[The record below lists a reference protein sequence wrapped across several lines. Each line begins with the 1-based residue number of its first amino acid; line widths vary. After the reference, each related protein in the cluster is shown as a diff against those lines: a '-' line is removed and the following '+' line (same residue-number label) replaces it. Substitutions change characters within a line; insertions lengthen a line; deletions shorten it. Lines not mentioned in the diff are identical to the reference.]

1 MTEPAKQP
9 DPPADIP
16 VDPLLAVWLREA
28 ADGQPADRQS
38 AATAQHLADVRRTL
52 LDALEAASPAPA
64 HPVQPAVPVGG
75 PTHGLRSIWTRHRL
89 AVGGIAASIALAGAL
104 LVALHSNQPL
114 SAMERVAKKLQEVT
128 SYSYQSSRSNSH
140 INKDGKRVTGQ
151 DDWTVQWLAPDALH
165 EEMKI
170 VRIVEDAGGGNRTE
184 ETLAHFEQVFPP
196 GGSGVLVDHRHKTF
210 DRIRYEPMIGS
221 KTYPWDTLRMIR
233 EGSYDV
239 LADLGAKR
247 IGDTQAHGYRL
258 MLKNPHDQENLVRDP
273 VELWVDSKTNLPI
286 EFGWSG
292 ESEGWKYTDRTSDF
306 RWNIA
311 LDSKWFEPVIPQGY
325 ADITPPTE
333 QSDLDQIAFALRLYA
348 ELSGGHY
355 PRVKT
360 FDPAAI
366 RAEMLKMADSA
377 APADT
382 EAAREK
388 KHQQIEQSLAGL
400 NWIARILRIQYLSGY
415 RGLIAG
421 PADKD
426 QVLFWWMAS
435 DDRYRVFY
443 GDLRSEVVTADQWSK
458 LVPKE
463 EIVGYYQ
470 NMRLERIAKKL
481 FGVVS
486 YSFRSAGT
494 STGINNDGKH
504 ETITDDWTVWW
515 LAPDAY
521 REEMKIVK
529 AVEGVDGGHRT
540 EKTLVHYETV
550 FPAGKPG
557 LYIDH
562 RYKVF
567 CWSPNEWG
575 GSKTYPWEVLR
586 MIREGSYDVLADLG
600 TKRIGETNVQGYRLA
615 LKNPPDDMHPLLD
628 PVELWVDPE
637 TSLPVEFSWAGE
649 SEGWKYTDRATDFR
663 WNIALDSKLF
673 VPVIP
678 EGYADI
684 TPPTDKGDLDQV
696 ATALRLYA
704 QLSGGHYP
712 PTKEFDPTAIRD
724 EMTKLADAATPANS
738 AAREQKHREIDQAT
752 GGLKWIARILRN
764 RLVSGYRGLT
774 VGPADKDQVLLW
786 WTTVRNR
793 YGVFYGDLRFDV
805 LKLTEAQWSKLV
817 PPAENVG
824 QPQSE

>member
-1 MTEPAKQP
+1 MTEPANQP
-9 DPPADIP
+9 DSQP
-16 VDPLLAVWLREA
+16 VQPTDPQLAVWLREA
-28 ADGQPADRQS
+28 VDDPSATAGQS
-38 AATAQHLADVRRTL
+38 ADATRHLADVRRTL
-52 LDALEAASPAPA
+52 LDTLEVAGPVLAYPAEPSLSSAGRAA
-64 HPVQPAVPVGG
+64 
-75 PTHGLRSIWTRHRL
+75 GLRSVWARHRL
-89 AVGGIAASIALAGAL
+89 AVGGVAASIALAGAL
-104 LVALHSNQPL
+104 LLALHSGRQL
-114 SAMERVAKKLQEVT
+114 SAMERMAKKLQEVK
-128 SYSYQSSRSNSH
+128 SYSYQNSGSNTH
-140 INKDGKRVTGQ
+140 INKDGKRVTRQ
-151 DDWTVQWLAPDALH
+151 DDSTVQWLSPNAFH
-165 EEMKI
+165 EETKI

-210 DRIRYEPMIGS
+210 DRIRYEMIGS

-239 LADLGAKR
+239 LADLGTRR
-247 IGDTQAHGYRL
+247 IGDTEAHGYRL
-258 MLKNPHDQENLVRDP
+258 ALKNAHDKENAVHDP
-273 VELWVDSKTNLPI
+273 VELWLDPETNLPI

-311 LDSKWFEPVIPQGY
+311 LDSKRFEPVIPETY

-333 QSDLDQIAFALRLYA
+333 QSDLDQIVASLRLYA

-360 FDPAAI
+360 FDPLAI

-382 EAAREK
+382 EPVRQK
-388 KHQQIEQSLAGL
+388 KHQQIEQSMAGL

-435 DDRYRVFY
+435 DNRFRVFY
-443 GDLRSEVVTADQWSK
+443 GDLRTEVLSDDQWSK

-470 NMRLERIAKKL
+470 NMRLERVAKKL

-486 YSFRSAGT
+486 YSYRSAGT
-494 STGINNDGKH
+494 HTGINDDGKR

-529 AVEGVDGGHRT
+529 TVEDVGGGHRT
-540 EKTLVHYETV
+540 EKTLVHYETI

-575 GSKTYPWEVLR
+575 GSKTYPWEILR

-600 TKRIGETNVQGYRLA
+600 TKRIGETDVQGYRLA
-615 LKNPPDDMHPLLD
+615 LKNAPDDLHPLLD

-663 WNIALDSKLF
+663 WNIALDPKLF

-678 EGYADI
+678 EGYADT

-696 ATALRLYA
+696 AAALRLYS

-712 PTKEFDPTAIRD
+712 PTKEFDPAAIRD
-724 EMTKLADAATPANS
+724 EMLKMADAATAANS
-738 AAREQKHREIDQAT
+738 AAREQKHREIDQAKA
-752 GGLKWIARILRN
+752 GLNWIARILRN
-764 RLVSGYRGLT
+764 RLVSGYRGAK
-774 VGPADKDQVLLW
+774 VGPVDKDQVLLW
-786 WTTVRNR
+786 WTTVRDR
-793 YGVFYGDLRFDV
+793 YGVFFGDLRFEV
-805 LKLTEAQWSKLV
+805 LHLTEAQWSKLV
-817 PPAENVG
+817 PQDETAGE
-824 QPQSE
+824 PQSK